1 MGKKENALREFL
13 LRYLGWC
20 PGFKSAV
27 DFTPKD
33 SPRKNTLTIFIALTV
48 LLSIIGYA
56 LYGIILGTPDDVL
69 EVHLIEVSP
78 TSIKTF
84 SDSEFNESFNYE
96 KLWEKRV
103 RFYDQVYKSDYGET
117 QYETV
122 NRTFRDL
129 NDIRGFLAEQRIPNV
144 VIGFTMY
151 LMDVE
156 VSNGSRPSLGK
167 ILGDLDG
174 VEYDVIVD
182 HTYSNTISIRKIANL
197 RTLWRVYL
205 DYGEIYKDKYLEDL
219 DDPAYHV
226 RMIKY
231 RTG

>member
-1 MGKKENALREFL
+1 MGKKENSIREFL

-20 PGFKSAV
+20 PGFESAV

-56 LYGIILGTPDDVL
+56 LYGIILGTPDDEL
-69 EVHLIEVSP
+69 EVNLIEVSP

-96 KLWEKRV
+96 KLWEQRI

-117 QYETV
+117 KYETV
-122 NRTFRDL
+122 NKTFKDPD
-129 NDIRGFLAEQRIPNV
+129 DIRGFLAEQRIPNV

-151 LMDVE
+151 LMDIE
-156 VSNGSRPSLGK
+156 VNNESRPSLGHTM
-167 ILGDLDG
+167 GDIDG
-174 VEYDVIVD
+174 IWYMVIVD
-182 HTYSNTISIRKIANL
+182 DTYSNTISIEKNDNP
-197 RTLWRVYL
+197 RTLWCIYL
-205 DYGEIYKDKYLEDL
+205 DYGEIYIDKYLEDL

-226 RMIKY
+226 KMVKY